1 MNKVLSLLGLATKAG
16 HLVSGELAAET
27 AVKTGNAQLV
37 ILAEDASANTEK
49 RFRDK
54 CAYYGVPIVTFG
66 TKEALGHAIGKEFR
80 ASLAVTDTGFA
91 KAIQK
96 KLDDSGTCEVNT
108 KK

>member
-1 MNKVLSLLGLATKAG
+1 MNKVLSLLGLAVKAG
-16 HLVSGELAAET
+16 QLVSGELAAET
-27 AVKTGNAQLV
+27 AVKSGSAQLV
-37 ILAEDASANTEK
+37 ILAEDASANTAK
-49 RFRDK
+49 RFHDK
-54 CAYYGVPIVTFG
+54 CTYYGVPVVTFG

-96 KLDDSGTCEVNT
+96 KMDELGTCEVNT